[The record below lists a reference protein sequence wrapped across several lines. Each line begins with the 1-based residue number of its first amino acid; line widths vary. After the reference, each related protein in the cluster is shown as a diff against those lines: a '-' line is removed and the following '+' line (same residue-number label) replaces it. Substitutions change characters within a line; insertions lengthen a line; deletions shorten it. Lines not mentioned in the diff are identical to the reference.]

1 MNLTLADVRDLFRQV
16 TYDHGQE
23 YVRQRRVLALEQDGD
38 VLNATVQ
45 GSGSNVYQQEITLSM
60 FRDAPDID
68 SVCSCPVGS
77 NCKHVAAAL
86 IEYLQRPS
94 ADQLAL
100 APVPPVPP
108 VPPAMPAVA
117 APKPAVAKAS
127 PPPALARTM
136 EAWLTRVQGEIAGAV
151 AAPPQH
157 AGLRQKAATHQVVF
171 VLSAAYN
178 GKKAVLHLCKAQPRP
193 NGQFQS
199 AQPVTDV
206 PRLLA
211 DPAVFLRPEDRDL
224 IGLFVAQNDGNHAQH
239 AACELSGKLGAQ
251 LLRAL
256 LLQQRLLWANS
267 LPDLAKGTAYPLQL
281 AAPRRASLTWHEA
294 PDDGR
299 DAARDLWQL
308 GWQFEAEAANGAAS
322 VRKSLDYMLPTE
334 PPWYIDNLSCGE
346 LLLSQRNTR
355 ISSKA
360 LNDLVIQAPMLD
372 PDDSLAVAQQLL
384 TQGLN
389 DVIPFPP
396 QVIQTVR
403 RDIAP
408 QPLLVLGNLP
418 SVSNPS
424 MQDFAELH
432 FRYDGAIV
440 SAQFAAALSRNTPAG
455 IEQIMRDQAAE
466 NALQQTLLAFGMRA
480 LEGTQHPLAM
490 MPGMFMLP
498 DQSAWLRFA
507 KEGLQQLI
515 AQGWQIEKR
524 AEYRF
529 DVAEVED
536 WYAEIAEADD
546 TAGAGSAGASFD
558 LQMGIVVNRQR
569 VSLLPL
575 LVDLIRHAPQDFD
588 PRAMALRDDQDEL
601 LVRLSDGVH
610 VAMPWGRIKPILN
623 TLGELYFTEKSEGP
637 VRLSAL
643 DAARLAELDAGNQLR
658 WVGGERLRSMGQ
670 KLLTF
675 GGIKQVSAPP
685 GLQATLRDYQLQ
697 GLAWMQFLREYD
709 LAGILADDMG
719 LGKTVQTLAH
729 ILTEKQSGRLTAP
742 ALVIAPT
749 SLMDNWLQEA
759 ARFAPDLRV
768 LVLQGKQRL
777 EQFEQIAGF
786 DLVLTTYALLPR
798 DEERW
803 REHAFHLLILDEAHY
818 IKNPRSKV
826 AQSAALLNARHRLC
840 LSGTPVEN
848 HLGELWAQF
857 HFLLPGLLG
866 DEKTFNRDFR
876 QPIEKQG
883 DATRRA
889 LLSRRIKPFLLRR
902 TKDKVAK
909 ELPPKTE
916 MLRSVTLSGAQR
928 DLYENVRLVM
938 DKKVREEIAKKGVA
952 RSHIVILE
960 ALLKLRQ
967 ACCDPRLLKTDQ
979 PEAEAAQAEM
989 PSAKLL
995 ELLEMVEEL
1004 RQEDRRILVFSQ
1016 FTSMLTLIAAELRQR
1031 DIGYALL
1038 TGATQDRVEPVRQFQ
1053 EGEVPVFLISLKAG
1067 GVGLNLT
1074 AADTVIHYDPWWNP
1088 AAESQATD
1096 RAWRIGQDKP
1106 VFVYKLIAKGTVEE
1120 SIQLLQQKK
1129 ADLAQ
1134 AMLSPQGDE
1143 TQNVGLTQDDLQAIF
1158 APLAE

>member
-1 MNLTLADVRDLFRQV
+1 MNLTLADVRDVLHQATFDR
-16 TYDHGQE
+16 GQE
-23 YVRQRRVLALEQDGD
+23 YVRQRRVLAVEQDGD
-38 VLNATVQ
+38 VLNAIVR
-45 GSGSNVYQQEITLSM
+45 GSGSNVYQQEITLSV

-94 ADQLAL
+94 SDQITIATDRLRAQE
-100 APVPPVPP
+100 
-108 VPPAMPAVA
+108 PAVIVTKPI
-117 APKPAVAKAS
+117 PKPVAKAIS
-127 PPPALARTM
+127 PQPLARPM
-136 EAWLTRVQGEIAGAV
+136 EAWLTRVQSEIAGA
-151 AAPPQH
+151 ASTPPQT
-157 AGLRQKAATHQVVF
+157 GLRQKVATHQVVF

-193 NGQFQS
+193 NGQFLS

-211 DPAVFLRPEDRDL
+211 DPTVFLRPEDRDL

-239 AACELSGKLGAQ
+239 AACELSGQLGAQ

-256 LLQQRLLWANS
+256 LQQQRLLWANS
-267 LPDLAKGTAYPLQL
+267 LSDLVKGTAYPLQL
-281 AAPRRASLTWHEA
+281 APPRRASLAWHEA

-308 GWQFEAEAANGAAS
+308 GWQFETAIEAAATATAAS
-322 VRKSLDYMLPTE
+322 KQARKSLDYMLPTE

-346 LLLSQRNTR
+346 LLLSHRDSR

-372 PDDSLAVAQQLL
+372 PDDRLAVAQQLL
-384 TQGLN
+384 TQGLT

-396 QVIQTVR
+396 QVAQTVR

-418 SVSNPS
+418 SVSNPL

-432 FRYDGAIV
+432 FRYDDAIA
-440 SAQFAAALSRNTPAG
+440 SAQFTPSLSRNTAAG
-455 IEQIMRDQAAE
+455 IEQIMRDRAAE
-466 NALQQTLLAFGMRA
+466 TALQQTLLALGMQA

-507 KEGLQQLI
+507 KQGLPQLI
-515 AQGWQIEKR
+515 AQGWQIDKR

-536 WYAEIAEADD
+536 WYAEVDEAADD
-546 TAGAGSAGASFD
+546 AGGGFD
-558 LQMGIVVNRQR
+558 LQMGIVVNHQR

-575 LVDLIRHAPQDFD
+575 LVDLIRQAPQDFD
-588 PRAMALRDDQDEL
+588 PRTMALRDDQDEL
-601 LVRLSDGVH
+601 LVRLADGVH

-623 TLGELYFTEKSEGP
+623 TLGELYFTEKPDGP

-643 DAARLAELDAGNQLR
+643 DAARLAELDAGNKLR
-658 WVGGERLRSMGQ
+658 WIGGDRLRSMGQ
-670 KLLTF
+670 KLHTF

-697 GLAWMQFLREYD
+697 GVAWMQFLREYD

-729 ILTEKQSGRLTAP
+729 ILIEKQSGRLTAP

-749 SLMDNWLQEA
+749 SLMDNWQQEA

-777 EQFEQIAGF
+777 EQFEQIADC

-826 AQSAALLNARHRLC
+826 AQSAAMLNARHRLC
-840 LSGTPVEN
+840 LTGTPVEN

-866 DEKTFNRDFR
+866 DEKSFNRDFR

-883 DATRRA
+883 DATRRG

-916 MLRSVTLSGAQR
+916 MLRSVTLTGAQR

-989 PSAKLL
+989 PSAKLQ
-995 ELLEMVEEL
+995 ELLEMVDEL

-1016 FTSMLTLIAAELRQR
+1016 FTSMLALIAEELRER
-1031 DIGYALL
+1031 DIGYTML
-1038 TGATQDRVEPVRQFQ
+1038 TGATQDRAEAVRKFQ
-1053 EGEVPVFLISLKAG
+1053 DGEVPVFLISLKAG

-1134 AMLSPQGDE
+1134 AMLSPEGDE
-1143 TQNVGLTQDDLQAIF
+1143 TQNVGLTQDDLQVIF
-1158 APLAE
+1158 APLSE

>member
-1 MNLTLADVRDLFRQV
+1 MNLTLADVREVLHQATFER
-16 TYDHGQE
+16 GQE
-23 YVRQRRVLALEQDGD
+23 YVQQRRVLAVEQDGD

-45 GSGSNVYQQEITLSM
+45 GSDSHIYRQEITLSM
-60 FRDAPDID
+60 FHDAPDIE
-68 SVCSCPVGS
+68 SVCSCAVGN

-86 IEYLQRPS
+86 IEYLQRPG
-94 ADQLAL
+94 AAGKPQI
-100 APVPPVPP
+100 PPPQT
-108 VPPAMPAVA
+108 
-117 APKPAVAKAS
+117 
-127 PPPALARTM
+127 PPPAALSKPLAAPTLARPM
-136 EAWLTRVQGEIAGAV
+136 EAWLSRVEGEIAGNG
-151 AAPPQH
+151 AAPQQP
-157 AGLRQKAATHQVVF
+157 GLRQKAATHHVVF
-171 VLSAAYN
+171 VLSSAYN
-178 GKKAVLHLCKAQPRP
+178 GKKAVLHLCKAQQRP
-193 NGQFQS
+193 NGQFS
-199 AQPVTDV
+199 AAQPITDV

-211 DPAVFLRPEDRDL
+211 DPSVFLRAEDRDL

-239 AACELSGKLGAQ
+239 AACELSGKLGA
-251 LLRAL
+251 L
-256 LLQQRLLWANS
+256 LLQSLLQQQRLLWANS
-267 LPDLAKGTAYPLQL
+267 LADLAKGTAYPLQL
-281 AAPRRASLTWHEA
+281 AATRRASLAWHEA
-294 PDDGR
+294 VQDRDDGR
-299 DAARDLWQL
+299 DADSDMLQL
-308 GWQFEAEAANGAAS
+308 GWQFEAEPDSQSMANRT
-322 VRKSLDYMLPTE
+322 RKNIDYLLPTE

-346 LLLSQRNTR
+346 LQLSHRDAR

-360 LNDLVIQAPMLD
+360 LNDLVIQAPLLD
-372 PDDSLAVAQQLL
+372 PDDRVAVAQQLL
-384 TQGLN
+384 AQGLN

-396 QVIQTVR
+396 QIPQIIR
-403 RDIAP
+403 KNIAP

-418 SVSNPS
+418 SVSNPA

-432 FRYDGAIV
+432 FRYDGELV
-440 SAQFAAALSRNTPAG
+440 SALFAPALSRNTQAG
-455 IEQIMRDQAAE
+455 IEQIVRDQAAE
-466 NALQQTLLAFGMRA
+466 EGFRQSLTALGM
-480 LEGTQHPLAM
+480 LPLQGTQHPLAM

-498 DQSAWLRFA
+498 DQAAWLRFA
-507 KEGLQQLI
+507 KDGLPRLVE
-515 AQGWQIEKR
+515 QGWQIDKR

-536 WYAEIAEADD
+536 WYAEIDEAGEQA
-546 TAGAGSAGASFD
+546 AGMSFD
-558 LQMGIVVNRQR
+558 LELGIVVNHQR
-569 VSLLPL
+569 VPLLPL
-575 LVDLIRHAPQDFD
+575 LVDLIRQAPQDFD
-588 PRAMALRDDQDEL
+588 PRTLAQRDDADEL
-601 LVRLSDGVH
+601 LVRLADGVH

-623 TLGELYFTEKSEGP
+623 TLGELYFAEKADGP
-637 VRLSAL
+637 VRLSTL
-643 DAARLAELDAGNQLR
+643 DAARLAELDAGAKLR
-658 WVGGERLRSMGQ
+658 WVGGDRLRSMGQ
-670 KLLTF
+670 KLSTF
-675 GGIKQVSAPP
+675 GGIRKITAPP
-685 GLQATLRDYQLQ
+685 GLQATLRDYQLE
-697 GLAWMQFLREYD
+697 GVAWMQFLREYD

-729 ILTEKQSGRLTAP
+729 ILLEKQGGRLTAP

-749 SLMDNWLQEA
+749 SLMDNWQQEA

-777 EQFEQIAGF
+777 EQFEQIGEY

-826 AQSAALLNARHRLC
+826 AQSVGLLNTRHRLC
-840 LSGTPVEN
+840 LTGTPVEN

-866 DEKTFNRDFR
+866 DEKSFNRDFR
-876 QPIEKQG
+876 HPIEKQG
-883 DATRRA
+883 DANRRA
-889 LLSRRIKPFLLRR
+889 LLGRRIKPFLLRR

-916 MLRSVTLSGAQR
+916 MVRSVTLTGAQR

-938 DKKVREEIAKKGVA
+938 DKKVREEVAKKGVA

-967 ACCDPRLLKTDQ
+967 ACCDPRLIKTDLL
-979 PEAEAAQAEM
+979 EDGMAAPLDA
-989 PSAKLL
+989 PSAKLV
-995 ELLEMVEEL
+995 ELLEMLEEL
-1004 RQEDRRILVFSQ
+1004 RQEGRRILVFSQ
-1016 FTSMLTLIAAELRQR
+1016 FTSMLGLIAAELDQR

-1038 TGATQDRVEPVRQFQ
+1038 TGATQDRVEPVRMFQ
-1053 EGEVPVFLISLKAG
+1053 DGEVPVFLISLKAG

-1074 AADTVIHYDPWWNP
+1074 AADIVIHYDPWWNP

-1134 AMLSPQGDE
+1134 AMLSPVGE
-1143 TQNVGLTQDDLQAIF
+1143 TQNIGLTQDDLQAIF
-1158 APLAE
+1158 APLSES

>member
-1 MNLTLADVRDLFRQV
+1 
-16 TYDHGQE
+16 
-23 YVRQRRVLALEQDGD
+23 
-38 VLNATVQ
+38 
-45 GSGSNVYQQEITLSM
+45 
-60 FRDAPDID
+60 
-68 SVCSCPVGS
+68 
-77 NCKHVAAAL
+77 
-86 IEYLQRPS
+86 
-94 ADQLAL
+94 
-100 APVPPVPP
+100 
-108 VPPAMPAVA
+108 
-117 APKPAVAKAS
+117 
-127 PPPALARTM
+127 
-136 EAWLTRVQGEIAGAV
+136 
-151 AAPPQH
+151 
-157 AGLRQKAATHQVVF
+157 
-171 VLSAAYN
+171 
-178 GKKAVLHLCKAQPRP
+178 
-193 NGQFQS
+193 
-199 AQPVTDV
+199 
-206 PRLLA
+206 
-211 DPAVFLRPEDRDL
+211 
-224 IGLFVAQNDGNHAQH
+224 
-239 AACELSGKLGAQ
+239 
-251 LLRAL
+251 
-256 LLQQRLLWANS
+256 
-267 LPDLAKGTAYPLQL
+267 
-281 AAPRRASLTWHEA
+281 
-294 PDDGR
+294 
-299 DAARDLWQL
+299 
-308 GWQFEAEAANGAAS
+308 
-322 VRKSLDYMLPTE
+322 
-334 PPWYIDNLSCGE
+334 
-346 LLLSQRNTR
+346 
-355 ISSKA
+355 
-360 LNDLVIQAPMLD
+360 
-372 PDDSLAVAQQLL
+372 
-384 TQGLN
+384 
-389 DVIPFPP
+389 
-396 QVIQTVR
+396 
-403 RDIAP
+403 
-408 QPLLVLGNLP
+408 
-418 SVSNPS
+418 
-424 MQDFAELH
+424 
-432 FRYDGAIV
+432 
-440 SAQFAAALSRNTPAG
+440 
-455 IEQIMRDQAAE
+455 
-466 NALQQTLLAFGMRA
+466 
-480 LEGTQHPLAM
+480 
-490 MPGMFMLP
+490 
-498 DQSAWLRFA
+498 
-507 KEGLQQLI
+507 
-515 AQGWQIEKR
+515 
-524 AEYRF
+524 
-529 DVAEVED
+529 
-536 WYAEIAEADD
+536 
-546 TAGAGSAGASFD
+546 
-558 LQMGIVVNRQR
+558 
-569 VSLLPL
+569 
-575 LVDLIRHAPQDFD
+575 
-588 PRAMALRDDQDEL
+588 
-601 LVRLSDGVH
+601 
-610 VAMPWGRIKPILN
+610 
-623 TLGELYFTEKSEGP
+623 
-637 VRLSAL
+637 
-643 DAARLAELDAGNQLR
+643 
-658 WVGGERLRSMGQ
+658 MGQ

-697 GLAWMQFLREYD
+697 GVAWMQFLREYD

-729 ILTEKQSGRLTAP
+729 ILIEKQSGRLSAP

-759 ARFAPDLRV
+759 ARFAPELRV
-768 LVLQGKQRL
+768 LVIQGKQRL

-803 REHAFHLLILDEAHY
+803 REHTFHLLIMDEAHY

-928 DLYENVRLVM
+928 DLYENVRLAM

-995 ELLEMVEEL
+995 ELLEMVDEL

-1134 AMLSPQGDE
+1134 AMLSPQGE
-1143 TQNVGLTQDDLQAIF
+1143 EAQSVGLTQDDLQAIF

>member
-1 MNLTLADVRDLFRQV
+1 MNLTLADVRDVLHQATFDR
-16 TYDHGQE
+16 GQE
-23 YVRQRRVLALEQDGD
+23 YVRQRRVLAVEQDGD

-45 GSGSNVYQQEITLSM
+45 GSGSNVYQQEITLSV

-94 ADQLAL
+94 SDQITIATGRLR
-100 APVPPVPP
+100 APE
-108 VPPAMPAVA
+108 PAVV
-117 APKPAVAKAS
+117 VAKPVAKVVLPPS
-127 PPPALARTM
+127 PPLARPM
-136 EAWLTRVQGEIAGAV
+136 EAWLTRVQSEIAGAV
-151 AAPPQH
+151 SAVPQT
-157 AGLRQKAATHQVVF
+157 GLRQKVATHQVVF

-193 NGQFQS
+193 NGQFLS
-199 AQPVTDV
+199 AQPITDV

-211 DPAVFLRPEDRDL
+211 DPTLFLRSEDRDL

-239 AACELSGKLGAQ
+239 AACELSGELGAQ

-256 LLQQRLLWANS
+256 LQQQRLLWANS
-267 LPDLAKGTAYPLQL
+267 LSDLAKGTAYPLQL

-299 DAARDLWQL
+299 DAALDLWQL
-308 GWQFEAEAANGAAS
+308 GWQFEAETDGAEPSATL
-322 VRKSLDYMLPTE
+322 RKSLDYMLPTE

-346 LLLSQRNTR
+346 LLLSHRDNR
-355 ISSKA
+355 ITNKA

-372 PDDSLAVAQQLL
+372 PENRLTVAQQLL
-384 TQGLN
+384 TQGLS

-396 QVIQTVR
+396 QVAQAVR

-418 SVSNPS
+418 SVSNPL

-432 FRYDGAIV
+432 FRYDGAIA
-440 SAQFAAALSRNTPAG
+440 SARFSTALCRNTPAG

-466 NALQQTLLAFGMRA
+466 ATLQRTLQELGLQA

-507 KEGLQQLI
+507 KVGVPQLI
-515 AQGWQIEKR
+515 AQGWQIDKR

-536 WYAEIAEADD
+536 WYAEIDDAADD
-546 TAGAGSAGASFD
+546 AGGSSFD
-558 LQMGIVVNRQR
+558 LQMGIVVNHQR
-569 VSLLPL
+569 ISLLPL

-588 PRAMALRDDQDEL
+588 PRTMALRDDQDEL
-601 LVRLSDGVH
+601 LVRLADGMH

-623 TLGELYFTEKSEGP
+623 TLGELYFAEKTEGP

-643 DAARLAELDAGNQLR
+643 DAARLAELDAGNKLR
-658 WVGGERLRSMGQ
+658 WVGGDRLRSMGQ
-670 KLLTF
+670 KLHTF
-675 GGIKQVSAPP
+675 GGIRQVLAPP
-685 GLQATLRDYQLQ
+685 RLQATLRDYQLQ
-697 GLAWMQFLREYD
+697 GVAWMQFLREYD

-729 ILTEKQSGRLTAP
+729 ILIEKQSGRLTAP

-777 EQFEQIAGF
+777 EQFDQIAEC
-786 DLVLTTYALLPR
+786 DLILTTYALLPR

-803 REHAFHLLILDEAHY
+803 REQVFHLLILDEAHY

-840 LSGTPVEN
+840 LTGTPVEN

-876 QPIEKQG
+876 HPIEKQS

-916 MLRSVTLSGAQR
+916 MLRSVTLTGAQR

-979 PEAEAAQAEM
+979 PEVEAAQAEM
-989 PSAKLL
+989 PSAKLQ
-995 ELLEMVEEL
+995 ELLEMVDEL

-1016 FTSMLTLIAAELRQR
+1016 FTSMLALIADELRER
-1031 DIGYALL
+1031 DIGYTLL
-1038 TGATQDRVEPVRQFQ
+1038 TGATQDRAEAVRKFQ
-1053 EGEVPVFLISLKAG
+1053 DGEVPVFLISLKAG

-1134 AMLSPQGDE
+1134 AMLSPEGDE
-1143 TQNVGLTQDDLQAIF
+1143 AQNIGLTQDDLQAIF
-1158 APLAE
+1158 APLSE